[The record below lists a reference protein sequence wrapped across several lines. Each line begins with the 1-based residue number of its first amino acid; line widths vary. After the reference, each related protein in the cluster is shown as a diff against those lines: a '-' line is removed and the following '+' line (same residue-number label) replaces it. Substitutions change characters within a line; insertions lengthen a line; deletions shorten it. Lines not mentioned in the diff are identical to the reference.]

1 MVAQIVPKITILG
14 DRKGRPYQISRLSV
28 GASIVVIQIMLVLAF
43 FSCQNPTNETT
54 LRVVLPQ
61 TALRDAPGEKGRE
74 IGTLK
79 AEDKLTDLGT
89 VSRFETQLRLGDQ
102 SLIAPW
108 LQVIAPDGQ
117 TGWVFSGAVLPV
129 LPQDKWLLKKRM
141 VCYFGADLTARR
153 DRWLAIQD
161 TIFTETGFAVFYRE
175 ALALRDTFT
184 YHLAHRAEPNV
195 TEIQPDF
202 FWLREALPGF
212 VYQRVAQGTQSY
224 LFTDYRFFQA
234 LADRT
239 KGAQDDELL
248 HLYLAAYPP
257 DSIESR
263 SPIWTIQ
270 VSDNEVISQLG
281 LDRHWQML
289 EKTDAALQPANALFR
304 PELLSLKERVMEDI
318 FGKVRYWQNEE
329 KILAELNKILASSLS
344 SLTAADRAA
353 LEARIRM
360 FQSPGEH
367 DLRVNLRAGE

>member
-1 MVAQIVPKITILG
+1 MHS
-14 DRKGRPYQISRLSV
+14 YQIFPLHVRATLV
-28 GASIVVIQIMLVLAF
+28 VARIVAPIVARIVALIVIALTI

-102 SLIAPW
+102 SLSAPW
-108 LQVIAPDGQ
+108 LQVVAPDGQ

-129 LPQDKWLLKKRM
+129 LPSPKWLLKKRM
-141 VCYFGADLTARR
+141 VCYFGPDLTARR
-153 DRWLAIQD
+153 DRWLAMQD
-161 TIFTETGFAVFYRE
+161 TMRTETGFAVFYRE

-184 YHLAHRAEPNV
+184 YHLAHRAEPNA
-195 TEIQPDF
+195 TEMQPDF

-212 VYQRVAQGTQSY
+212 VYQRIAQGTQPY
-224 LFTDYRFFQA
+224 LFADYRFFQV

-239 KGAQDDELL
+239 KGVQDDALL
-248 HLYLAAYPP
+248 TLYLAAYPT
-257 DSIESR
+257 DSIESKA
-263 SPIWTIQ
+263 PVWTIQ
-270 VSDNEVISQLG
+270 ISDKEVISQLG

-289 EKTDAALQPANALFR
+289 EKIEAALKPAGALFR
-304 PELLSLKERVMEDI
+304 PELLSLKERTLEDI
-318 FGKVRYWQNEE
+318 FSTVRYWQNEE
-329 KILAELNKILASSLS
+329 KILAELNKILGSNLN
-344 SLTAADRAA
+344 SLTAADRAS

-367 DLRVNLRAGE
+367 DLRVNLRSGE